1 MTRAAAGDGSA
12 LLVLERSA
20 FLGGISEE
28 PDRLTRRFATEALAH
43 AGEVVAGWLREAGM
57 SVRRDNV
64 GNVVGRYDADRAGRR
79 TLIVGSHLDS
89 VRDAGRF
96 DGPLGVLVG
105 IAAVERLHARG
116 QRLPFAVEVIGFAD
130 EEGVRFGTAYL
141 GSKVVAGRFDM
152 DYLRLTDED
161 GVTMADAIREA
172 GGIPESLAADA
183 WSGSGALGYCEV
195 HIEQGPLLEAEGL
208 PVGVVSTIAGQSRL
222 RVTLSGEAGHA
233 GTVPMELRRDALT
246 GAAELVLAAE
256 STARDEPGLVATVG
270 ELAVSPGAGNVVP
283 GRVTLSL
290 DVRHGDD
297 TVRERA
303 CARLREQAEAIAA
316 GRGLESEWR
325 ALQETPAVPTSPEL
339 SGLLERAVEEL
350 GLPVRR
356 LTSGAGHDAVIMAD
370 LAPIA
375 MLFVRCAGGISHNP
389 AESVT
394 EDDVAVAIDVL
405 SRILELLAEVES

>member
-1 MTRAAAGDGSA
+1 MTRAGAGHGSA

-20 FLGGISEE
+20 LLGGISEE

-43 AGEVVAGWLREAGM
+43 AGEVVAVWLREAGM
-57 SVRRDNV
+57 SVRRDNA
-64 GNVVGRYDADRAGRR
+64 GNVVGRYDADRTGRR

-325 ALQETPAVPTSPEL
+325 ALQETPAVPTSLEL